1 MKIGEMSDLF
11 KIPRETI
18 RFYERE
24 GLMLPPNRNNN
35 NYRSYSE
42 NHVERL
48 RFIKNCRNFKMSH
61 REIKKLLNLIDN
73 NNAGCEL
80 VEEVVLSHLSSIR
93 ENIEK
98 LKRLEKDLVILQVH
112 SKNMDI
118 NDKCGIIKNLLSR
131 EI

>member
-48 RFIKNCRNFKMSH
+48 RFIKNCRNFNMSH